1 MADPTIA
8 FIDTSAQ
15 AAAPGYYHV
24 FPSEP
29 IPGTDSLMVSKT
41 IPLKNRS
48 VENLLTQIAASAK
61 PGSNIILVGHGNDRG
76 MIFEFSRKGT
86 DSVQL
91 ELGPMDAVRRD
102 LNGEVKEDDTAKILM
117 TGLPAW
123 KKIKGLVQKVQK
135 LGLNRVDMRSCKV
148 GADPVVLSAFQEFFG
163 CNTACAP
170 VLYDEFGVIDFG
182 KPTANPDVWDKW
194 TKEHKDFVMTGAAP
208 PDRCAIAVQWTPK
221 NQLFGMADSPDAMAN
236 WVKTHLPPGSY
247 RAGDTVF
254 FHGVTQLGK
263 MPIFAGDP
271 DFRKNL
277 REAVKGQV
285 PSRTVDVRTA
295 PIP

>member
-123 KKIKGLVQKVQK
+123 KKI
-135 LGLNRVDMRSCKV
+135 
-148 GADPVVLSAFQEFFG
+148 
-163 CNTACAP
+163 
-170 VLYDEFGVIDFG
+170 
-182 KPTANPDVWDKW
+182 
-194 TKEHKDFVMTGAAP
+194 
-208 PDRCAIAVQWTPK
+208 
-221 NQLFGMADSPDAMAN
+221 
-236 WVKTHLPPGSY
+236 
-247 RAGDTVF
+247 
-254 FHGVTQLGK
+254 
-263 MPIFAGDP
+263 
-271 DFRKNL
+271 
-277 REAVKGQV
+277 
-285 PSRTVDVRTA
+285 
-295 PIP
+295 